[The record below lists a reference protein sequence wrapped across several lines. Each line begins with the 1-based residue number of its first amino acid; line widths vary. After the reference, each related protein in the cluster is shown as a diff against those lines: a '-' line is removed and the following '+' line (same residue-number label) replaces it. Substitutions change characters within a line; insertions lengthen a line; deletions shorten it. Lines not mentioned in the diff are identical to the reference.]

1 MLHSDDSFGS
11 GLFTEQQAMKCPPSF
26 SFLPAFSW
34 AGIPD
39 FEQSNEIHPAH
50 LISHC
55 PRAFK
60 GIILLFFFFSS
71 TRKRRVTSFFIF
83 DFTKGSNLFSLLKST
98 KGRHLKTLLCLAEF
112 SHNGVH
118 RPCFPYNRG
127 RGLVLRNL
135 AEIHQFN

>member
-1 MLHSDDSFGS
+1 MWHNGSEMLHSDDSFGS

-60 GIILLFFFFSS
+60 GIILLFFFFFPPQERDVSP
-71 TRKRRVTSFFIF
+71 
-83 DFTKGSNLFSLLKST
+83 LSLSLISPKVPICS
-98 KGRHLKTLLCLAEF
+98 A
-112 SHNGVH
+112 
-118 RPCFPYNRG
+118 Y
-127 RGLVLRNL
+127 
-135 AEIHQFN
+135 